1 MAVTIRQFGA
11 HLRITDR
18 RHYHHEPLGDEL
30 PPTQVQAKLRRSCWR
45 TSMATEDRSQS
56 VELVEMGGRE
66 RPNRQIVACGVD
78 REV

>member
-1 MAVTIRQFGA
+1 
-11 HLRITDR
+11 
-18 RHYHHEPLGDEL
+18 
-30 PPTQVQAKLRRSCWR
+30 
-45 TSMATEDRSQS
+45 MATEDRGQS